1 MNITEILMAIVKIWK
16 KLDPD
21 TIAKIVA
28 KVSHAID
35 DLKHV
40 WQFVLDVLEEFKPDP
55 PDVTPD
61 VYADIS
67 FETKAA
73 KFAVSHPRVAEL
85 CQAGTKPNLIGA
97 GPFLELIRFIIE
109 NRQAIM
115 EIVEYVKEI
124 IELFSNDKTE

>member
-1 MNITEILMAIVKIWK
+1 MSITEILMAIVKIWK

-35 DLKHV
+35 DLKAV

-55 PDVTPD
+55 QPD

-73 KFAVSHPRVAEL
+73 KFAVSHMRVAEL
-85 CQAGTKPNLIGA
+85 CQARTKPNLIGA